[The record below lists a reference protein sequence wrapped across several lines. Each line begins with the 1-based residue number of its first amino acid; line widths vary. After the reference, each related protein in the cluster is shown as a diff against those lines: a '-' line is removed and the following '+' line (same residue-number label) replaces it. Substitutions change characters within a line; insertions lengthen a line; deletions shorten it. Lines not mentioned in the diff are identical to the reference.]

1 MTTAVKS
8 PSGAFNSSLLNF
20 GRQNAILVAF
30 LIVLLVLAV
39 TREQFLTVQNLTNI
53 LQQNAIIGVIACGMT
68 FAIILGGFDL
78 SVGAAAALAAIV
90 CASVMASG
98 SPLAI
103 PLGLGAGV
111 IAGVVTGAINGW
123 LVAYLRV
130 NPFVATL
137 GTMTIIRGLVYVFTN
152 ATPIFGVPY
161 EITNL
166 GLGKLAGIPVVTV
179 VFAIVALAL
188 GGVLHST
195 RFGHYVYTVGG
206 NARAALMMGIDVRRI
221 RFLTYLM
228 VSVCA
233 ALAGML
239 LVGQTASGQPQAAI
253 GYELTAIAAVIVGG
267 ASLGGGRG
275 RMIDTVLGVLLLG
288 VVSNALNLFGVSPFW
303 QPVATGLILIAAVAL
318 DRKSAD

>member
-1 MTTAVKS
+1 MTTAMNTQ
-8 PSGAFNSSLLNF
+8 PGAANAGILRF

-30 LIVLLVLAV
+30 VVVLLVLAL
-39 TREQFLTVQNLTNI
+39 TRQQFLTIENITNI

-68 FAIILGGFDL
+68 FAIIIGGFDL
-78 SVGAAAALAAIV
+78 SVGAAAALSAVV

-98 SPLAI
+98 GSLAI
-103 PLGLGAGV
+103 PLGLGAGL
-111 IAGVVTGAINGW
+111 IAGVVTGSINGW

-137 GTMTIIRGLVYVFTN
+137 GTMTIIRGLIYVGTN

-161 EITNL
+161 EIINL
-166 GLGKLAGIPVVTV
+166 GLGKIAGIPVVTII
-179 VFAIVALAL
+179 FTGVALAL
-188 GGVLHST
+188 GCLLHST

-206 NARAALMMGIDVRRI
+206 NARAASMMGINTRRVQ
-221 RFLTYLM
+221 FLTYLL
-228 VSVCA
+228 VSICA

-239 LVGQTASGQPQAAI
+239 LVGQTASGQPQTAL

-303 QPVATGLILIAAVAL
+303 QPVATGMILIAAVAL
-318 DRKSAD
+318 DRKNAA

>member
-1 MTTAVKS
+1 MTSTVTQQS
-8 PSGAFNSSLLNF
+8 PAASPRFLEF
-20 GRQNAILVAF
+20 GRQNAILLVFVA
-30 LIVLLVLAV
+30 VLVALAL
-39 TREQFLTVQNLTNI
+39 TRQQFLSVENITNI

-68 FAIILGGFDL
+68 FAIIIGGFDL
-78 SVGAAAALAAIV
+78 SVGAVAALSAVV
-90 CASVMASG
+90 CASVMAHGG
-98 SPLAI
+98 SLAI
-103 PLGLGAGV
+103 PLGLLAGMA
-111 IAGVVTGAINGW
+111 AGIVTGCLNGF

-137 GTMTIIRGLVYVFTN
+137 GTMTIIRGLVYVGTN
-152 ATPIFGVPY
+152 ATPVFGVPY

-166 GLGKLAGIPVVTV
+166 GLGRLVGVPVVTLI
-179 VFAIVALAL
+179 FAAVALAL
-188 GGVLHST
+188 GAMLHST

-206 NARAALMMGIDVRRI
+206 NARAASMMGINAPHV
-221 RFLTYLM
+221 RFLTYLL
-228 VSVCA
+228 VSLCA

-239 LVGQTASGQPQAAI
+239 LVGQTASGQPQAAL

-303 QPVATGLILIAAVAL
+303 QPVATGTILIAAVAL
-318 DRKSAD
+318 DRKSAA

>member
-1 MTTAVKS
+1 MSTTIKS
-8 PSGAFNSSLLNF
+8 SSRADNSGILNF
-20 GRQNAILVAF
+20 GRENAILVAF
-30 LIVLLVLAV
+30 AAVLLVLAL
-39 TREQFLTVQNLTNI
+39 TRQQFLTVENLTNI

-68 FAIILGGFDL
+68 FAIIIGGFDL
-78 SVGAAAALAAIV
+78 SVGAAAALAAII

-98 SPLAI
+98 VPLAI

-111 IAGVVTGAINGW
+111 VAGLVTGAINGW

-166 GLGKLAGIPVVTV
+166 GLGKVVGIPVVTI
-179 VFAIVALAL
+179 VFAVVAVALGAL
-188 GGVLHST
+188 LHGT

-206 NARAALMMGIDVRRI
+206 NARAAAMMGIDIRRT
-221 RFLTYLM
+221 RFLTYLL

-233 ALAGML
+233 AIAGML

-288 VVSNALNLFGVSPFW
+288 VVANALNLFGVSPFW
-303 QPVATGLILIAAVAL
+303 QPVATGMILIAAVAL